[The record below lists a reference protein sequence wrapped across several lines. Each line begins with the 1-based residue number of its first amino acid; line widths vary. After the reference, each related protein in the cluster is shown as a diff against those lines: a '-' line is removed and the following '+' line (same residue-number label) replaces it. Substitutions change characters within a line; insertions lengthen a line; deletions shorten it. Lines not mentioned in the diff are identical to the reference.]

1 MKKPFLMRG
10 IGLII
15 VIAAVLKL
23 LAGIT
28 IMLFPLNME
37 DIPEINLYGRVIF
50 SLEYIL
56 GSLLYIIAGV
66 FLILGKKRAREMFLF
81 SIIFSLVVTLLPGMI
96 ITIEEMVVFTIFFI
110 LLCIVKSVKEY
121 FQKFNINMKK
131 DDRFFKKDVFEGEIF
146 WGKIS
151 WNYQLNLC

>member
-1 MKKPFLMRG
+1 MKKPLLMRG

-23 LAGIT
+23 LVGIT

-37 DIPEINLYGRVIF
+37 DIPKINLYGRVIF

-121 FQKFNINMKK
+121 FQKFNIKYEK
-131 DDRFFKKDVFEGEIF
+131 R
-146 WGKIS
+146 
-151 WNYQLNLC
+151 

>member
-1 MKKPFLMRG
+1 MKKPLLMRG

-121 FQKFNINMKK
+121 FQKFNIK
-131 DDRFFKKDVFEGEIF
+131 
-146 WGKIS
+146 
-151 WNYQLNLC
+151 L

>member
-1 MKKPFLMRG
+1 MKKPLLMRG

-15 VIAAVLKL
+15 VIVAVLKL

-81 SIIFSLVVTLLPGMI
+81 SIIFSLAVTLLPGMI

-121 FQKFNINMKK
+121 FQKFNIKYEK
-131 DDRFFKKDVFEGEIF
+131 R
-146 WGKIS
+146 
-151 WNYQLNLC
+151 

>member
-1 MKKPFLMRG
+1 MKKPLLMRG

-37 DIPEINLYGRVIF
+37 DIPEINLYGREIF

-121 FQKFNINMKK
+121 FQKFNIKYEK
-131 DDRFFKKDVFEGEIF
+131 R
-146 WGKIS
+146 
-151 WNYQLNLC
+151 

>member
-1 MKKPFLMRG
+1 MKKPLLMRG

-96 ITIEEMVVFTIFFI
+96 ITIEEMVVFAIFFI

-121 FQKFNINMKK
+121 FQKFNIKYEK
-131 DDRFFKKDVFEGEIF
+131 RCF
-146 WGKIS
+146 
-151 WNYQLNLC
+151 

>member
-1 MKKPFLMRG
+1 MKKPLLMRG

-56 GSLLYIIAGV
+56 GSLIYIIAGV

-121 FQKFNINMKK
+121 FQKFNIKYEK
-131 DDRFFKKDVFEGEIF
+131 R
-146 WGKIS
+146 
-151 WNYQLNLC
+151 

>member
-1 MKKPFLMRG
+1 MKKPLLMGG

-121 FQKFNINMKK
+121 FQKFNIKYEK
-131 DDRFFKKDVFEGEIF
+131 RCF
-146 WGKIS
+146 
-151 WNYQLNLC
+151 

>member
-1 MKKPFLMRG
+1 MKKPLLMRG

-56 GSLLYIIAGV
+56 GSLIYIIAGV

-121 FQKFNINMKK
+121 FQKFNIKYEK
-131 DDRFFKKDVFEGEIF
+131 R
-146 WGKIS
+146 W
-151 WNYQLNLC
+151 

>member
-1 MKKPFLMRG
+1 MKKPLLMRG

-15 VIAAVLKL
+15 VIVAVLKL

-121 FQKFNINMKK
+121 FQKFNIKYEK
-131 DDRFFKKDVFEGEIF
+131 R
-146 WGKIS
+146 
-151 WNYQLNLC
+151 

>member
-1 MKKPFLMRG
+1 MKKPLLMRG

-66 FLILGKKRAREMFLF
+66 FLILGKKRGREMFLF

-121 FQKFNINMKK
+121 FQKFNIKYEK
-131 DDRFFKKDVFEGEIF
+131 R
-146 WGKIS
+146 W
-151 WNYQLNLC
+151 

>member
-1 MKKPFLMRG
+1 MKKPLLMRG

-81 SIIFSLVVTLLPGMI
+81 SIIFSLAVTLLPGMI
-96 ITIEEMVVFTIFFI
+96 ITIEEMIVFTIFFI

-121 FQKFNINMKK
+121 FQKFNIKYEK
-131 DDRFFKKDVFEGEIF
+131 R
-146 WGKIS
+146 W
-151 WNYQLNLC
+151 

>member
-1 MKKPFLMRG
+1 MKKPLLMRG

-81 SIIFSLVVTLLPGMI
+81 SIIFSLAVTLLPGMI

-121 FQKFNINMKK
+121 FQKFNIKYEK
-131 DDRFFKKDVFEGEIF
+131 R
-146 WGKIS
+146 
-151 WNYQLNLC
+151 

>member
-1 MKKPFLMRG
+1 MKKPLLMRG

-56 GSLLYIIAGV
+56 GSLLYITAGV

-81 SIIFSLVVTLLPGMI
+81 SIIFSLAVTLLPGMI

-121 FQKFNINMKK
+121 FQKFNIKYEK
-131 DDRFFKKDVFEGEIF
+131 R
-146 WGKIS
+146 
-151 WNYQLNLC
+151 

>member
-1 MKKPFLMRG
+1 MKKPLLMRG

-28 IMLFPLNME
+28 IILFPLNME

-121 FQKFNINMKK
+121 FQKFNIKYEK
-131 DDRFFKKDVFEGEIF
+131 R
-146 WGKIS
+146 
-151 WNYQLNLC
+151 

>member
-1 MKKPFLMRG
+1 MKKPLLMRG

-15 VIAAVLKL
+15 VIVAVLKL

-28 IMLFPLNME
+28 IILFPLNME

-121 FQKFNINMKK
+121 FQKFNIKYEK
-131 DDRFFKKDVFEGEIF
+131 R
-146 WGKIS
+146 W
-151 WNYQLNLC
+151 

>member
-1 MKKPFLMRG
+1 MKKPLLMRG

-56 GSLLYIIAGV
+56 GSLLYITAGV

-121 FQKFNINMKK
+121 FQKFNIKYEK
-131 DDRFFKKDVFEGEIF
+131 R
-146 WGKIS
+146 W
-151 WNYQLNLC
+151 

>member
-1 MKKPFLMRG
+1 MKKPLLMRG

-121 FQKFNINMKK
+121 FQKFNIKYEK
-131 DDRFFKKDVFEGEIF
+131 R
-146 WGKIS
+146 
-151 WNYQLNLC
+151 

>member
-1 MKKPFLMRG
+1 MKKPLLMRG

-23 LAGIT
+23 LVGIT

-37 DIPEINLYGRVIF
+37 DIPKINLYGRVIF

-121 FQKFNINMKK
+121 FQKFNIKYEK
-131 DDRFFKKDVFEGEIF
+131 R
-146 WGKIS
+146 W
-151 WNYQLNLC
+151 

>member
-1 MKKPFLMRG
+1 MKKPLLMRG

-37 DIPEINLYGRVIF
+37 DIPKINLYGRVIF

-121 FQKFNINMKK
+121 FQKFNIKYEK
-131 DDRFFKKDVFEGEIF
+131 R
-146 WGKIS
+146 W
-151 WNYQLNLC
+151 

>member
-1 MKKPFLMRG
+1 MKKPLLMGG

-28 IMLFPLNME
+28 IILFPLNME

-121 FQKFNINMKK
+121 FQKFNIKYEK
-131 DDRFFKKDVFEGEIF
+131 R
-146 WGKIS
+146 
-151 WNYQLNLC
+151 

>member
-1 MKKPFLMRG
+1 MKKPLLMRG

-28 IMLFPLNME
+28 IILFPLNME

-121 FQKFNINMKK
+121 FQKFNIKYEK
-131 DDRFFKKDVFEGEIF
+131 R
-146 WGKIS
+146 W
-151 WNYQLNLC
+151 

>member
-1 MKKPFLMRG
+1 MKKPLLMGG

-121 FQKFNINMKK
+121 FQKFNIKYEK
-131 DDRFFKKDVFEGEIF
+131 R
-146 WGKIS
+146 W
-151 WNYQLNLC
+151 

>member
-1 MKKPFLMRG
+1 
-10 IGLII
+10 
-15 VIAAVLKL
+15 
-23 LAGIT
+23 
-28 IMLFPLNME
+28 MLFPLNME

-121 FQKFNINMKK
+121 FQKFNIKYEK
-131 DDRFFKKDVFEGEIF
+131 R
-146 WGKIS
+146 W
-151 WNYQLNLC
+151 

>member
-1 MKKPFLMRG
+1 MKKPLLMRG

-81 SIIFSLVVTLLPGMI
+81 SIIFSLAVTLLPGMI

-121 FQKFNINMKK
+121 FQKFNIKYEK
-131 DDRFFKKDVFEGEIF
+131 R
-146 WGKIS
+146 W
-151 WNYQLNLC
+151 

>member
-1 MKKPFLMRG
+1 MLLKIEILGGKDEKPLLMRG

-121 FQKFNINMKK
+121 FQKFNIKYEK
-131 DDRFFKKDVFEGEIF
+131 DDRFKVI
-146 WGKIS
+146 I
-151 WNYQLNLC
+151 

>member
-1 MKKPFLMRG
+1 MKKPLLMRG

-96 ITIEEMVVFTIFFI
+96 ITIEQMVFFTIFFI

-121 FQKFNINMKK
+121 FQKFNIKYEK
-131 DDRFFKKDVFEGEIF
+131 R
-146 WGKIS
+146 
-151 WNYQLNLC
+151 

>member
-1 MKKPFLMRG
+1 MKKPLLMRG

-56 GSLLYIIAGV
+56 GSLLHIIAGV

-121 FQKFNINMKK
+121 FQKFNIKYEK
-131 DDRFFKKDVFEGEIF
+131 R
-146 WGKIS
+146 W
-151 WNYQLNLC
+151 

>member
-1 MKKPFLMRG
+1 MKKPLLMRG

-37 DIPEINLYGRVIF
+37 DIPKINLYGRVIF

-121 FQKFNINMKK
+121 FQKFNIKYEK
-131 DDRFFKKDVFEGEIF
+131 R
-146 WGKIS
+146 
-151 WNYQLNLC
+151 

>member
-1 MKKPFLMRG
+1 MKKPLLMGG

-121 FQKFNINMKK
+121 FQKFNIKYEK
-131 DDRFFKKDVFEGEIF
+131 R
-146 WGKIS
+146 
-151 WNYQLNLC
+151 

>member
-1 MKKPFLMRG
+1 MKKPLLMRG

-121 FQKFNINMKK
+121 FQKFNIKYEK
-131 DDRFFKKDVFEGEIF
+131 R
-146 WGKIS
+146 W
-151 WNYQLNLC
+151 

>member
-1 MKKPFLMRG
+1 MKKPLLMRG

-56 GSLLYIIAGV
+56 GSLLYITAGV

-121 FQKFNINMKK
+121 FQKFNIKYEK
-131 DDRFFKKDVFEGEIF
+131 R
-146 WGKIS
+146 
-151 WNYQLNLC
+151 

>member
-151 WNYQLNLC
+151 

>member
-1 MKKPFLMRG
+1 MKKPLLMRG

-96 ITIEEMVVFTIFFI
+96 ITIEEMVVFTIF
-110 LLCIVKSVKEY
+110 LCIVKSVKEY
-121 FQKFNINMKK
+121 FQKFNIKYEK
-131 DDRFFKKDVFEGEIF
+131 R
-146 WGKIS
+146 
-151 WNYQLNLC
+151 

>member
-1 MKKPFLMRG
+1 MKKPLLMRG

-28 IMLFPLNME
+28 IILFPLNME
-37 DIPEINLYGRVIF
+37 NIPEINLYGRVIF

-121 FQKFNINMKK
+121 FQKFNIKYEK
-131 DDRFFKKDVFEGEIF
+131 R
-146 WGKIS
+146 
-151 WNYQLNLC
+151 

>member
-1 MKKPFLMRG
+1 MKKPPLMRG

-121 FQKFNINMKK
+121 FQKFNIKYEK
-131 DDRFFKKDVFEGEIF
+131 R
-146 WGKIS
+146 
-151 WNYQLNLC
+151 

>member
-121 FQKFNINMKK
+121 FQKFNIKYEK
-131 DDRFFKKDVFEGEIF
+131 R
-146 WGKIS
+146 W
-151 WNYQLNLC
+151 

>member
-1 MKKPFLMRG
+1 MKKPLLMRG

-121 FQKFNINMKK
+121 FQKFNIKYEK
-131 DDRFFKKDVFEGEIF
+131 RG
-146 WGKIS
+146 
-151 WNYQLNLC
+151 